1 MMSAARHIKECLSF
15 SNIKEININQAFERH
30 LSQKNITTEMQNI
43 KTNINIDEIKNQK
56 KYRFKINKQPKKT
69 LINIHLNK

>member
-1 MMSAARHIKECLSF
+1 MSTARHIKECLSF

-43 KTNINIDEIKNQK
+43 KTNINIDEIKNQNNIDLK
-56 KYRFKINKQPKKT
+56 KINNQKK
-69 LINIHLNK
+69 H